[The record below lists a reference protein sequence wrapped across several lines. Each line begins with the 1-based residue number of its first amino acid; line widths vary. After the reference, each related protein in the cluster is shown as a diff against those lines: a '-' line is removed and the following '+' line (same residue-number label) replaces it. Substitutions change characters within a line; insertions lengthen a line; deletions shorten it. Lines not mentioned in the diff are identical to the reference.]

1 LREPSKAI
9 ESLATLLQE
18 TDAKPVLVPSRLAPS
33 AIYDL
38 EYRTAVICL
47 VFDAFAKAQAG
58 SIDRKISAARLKFL
72 QFVSIKPWLL
82 PAIQEWSQE
91 SEQSSLGLA
100 YSIRIRRGFLSDTV
114 YEDVMNFLVAC
125 RVFVRDGGQ
134 IALGAEGEEV
144 ERIIKEVQTREL
156 FVSERETIADLGDVK
171 ITNNM
176 LEGW

>member
-1 LREPSKAI
+1 MREPSKAI
-9 ESLATLLQE
+9 ESLATLLQQ

-47 VFDAFAKAQAG
+47 VFDAFAKAQVG

-72 QFVSIKPWLL
+72 QFISIRPWLL
-82 PAIQEWSQE
+82 PAIQEWSEE

-134 IALGAEGEEV
+134 TALGDKSEEV
-144 ERIIKEVQTREL
+144 QRIIKEVQTRDL
-156 FVSERETIADLGDVK
+156 FMSERETIVDLGDIK

>member
-18 TDAKPVLVPSRLAPS
+18 SGAKPVLVPSRLAPS

-72 QFVSIKPWLL
+72 QFISIRPWLL
-82 PAIQEWSQE
+82 PAIQEWGQE

-100 YSIRIRRGFLSDTV
+100 YSVRIRRGFLSDTA

-134 IALGAEGEEV
+134 IALGAKGGEV
-144 ERIIKEVQTREL
+144 ERISKEVQTRDL
-156 FVSERETIADLGDVK
+156 FVSERETIADLGDIK